1 MNRFK
6 VHSVVEYIKHK
17 YEFPFDVDDV
27 IEHLEEVLRYFGI
40 LVLMDVEETKLVQE
54 ELLKL
59 ALEEQ
64 NAEVARLA
72 GMEER

>member
-27 IEHLEEVLRYFGI
+27 IEHLEEVFRYFGI

>member
-6 VHSVVEYIKHK
+6 VHSVVEYIKIRN
-17 YEFPFDVDDV
+17 EFPFDVDDV
-27 IEHLEEVLRYFGI
+27 TEHLEEVLHFFG
-40 LVLMDVEETKLVQE
+40 LVTLADEETGLVKE

-64 NAEVARLA
+64 NAEVVRLA
-72 GMEER
+72 GLEER

>member
-6 VHSVVEYIKHK
+6 IHSVVEYIKNR
-17 YEFPFDVDDV
+17 YEFPFEVDDV
-27 IEHLEEVLRYFGI
+27 TEHFEEVLRYFGI
-40 LVLMDVEETKLVQE
+40 LVFMDAEETRLLKE

-64 NAEVARLA
+64 NAEVSRLA
-72 GMEER
+72 GVEDY

>member
-6 VHSVVEYIKHK
+6 VHSVVEYIKIRN
-17 YEFPFDVDDV
+17 EFPFDVDDV
-27 IEHLEEVLRYFGI
+27 TEHLEEILHFFG
-40 LVLMDVEETKLVQE
+40 LMALADEETGLVKE

-64 NAEVARLA
+64 NVEVARLA
-72 GMEER
+72 GMEDC